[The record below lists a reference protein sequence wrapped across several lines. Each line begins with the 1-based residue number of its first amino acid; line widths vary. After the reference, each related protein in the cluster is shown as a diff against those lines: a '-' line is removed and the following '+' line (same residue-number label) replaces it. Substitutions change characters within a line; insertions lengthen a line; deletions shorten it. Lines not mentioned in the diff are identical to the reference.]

1 MNKLFLIAIL
11 TMIASTSCSQNFESI
26 KQELLVIHK
35 EDQDIRHEWIAA
47 LNHPTHSTKTIDSLG
62 KIMETKDSVNIIH
75 VSRILDDYG
84 WLGKDKIGPDANQ
97 TLFLV
102 VQHSDLEIQ
111 QKYLPMI
118 RKASL
123 VGDASKS
130 HLALLEDRVAL
141 REGKMQIYGS
151 QVGQFLGSKEY
162 YILPLK
168 DPETVDVRRAEVG
181 LQPLADYVKQ
191 WKIVWD
197 PQAYIKQLPKIKE
210 LNGFK

>member
-1 MNKLFLIAIL
+1 MNKLYLLGFMIV
-11 TMIASTSCSQNFESI
+11 IASTSCAQDYDSI

-35 EDQDIRHEWIAA
+35 EDQDIRHQWIAA
-47 LNHPTHSTKTIDSLG
+47 LNHPTPSPKIIDSLG
-62 KIMETKDSVNIIH
+62 KIVDTKDSVNIIH
-75 VSRILDDYG
+75 VSKILDSYG
-84 WLGKDKIGPDANQ
+84 WLGKDKIGADANT

-102 VQHSDLEIQ
+102 VQHSDLRIQ

-151 QVGQFLGSKEY
+151 QVGQLLDSKEY

-197 PQAYIKQLPKIKE
+197 PEAYIKQLPKIKE

>member
-1 MNKLFLIAIL
+1 MFLIAIL

-47 LNHPTHSTKTIDSLG
+47 LNHPTPSTKTIDSLG

-151 QVGQFLGSKEY
+151 QVGQFFGSKEY

>member
-1 MNKLFLIAIL
+1 MNKLCLIGL
-11 TMIASTSCSQNFESI
+11 LVVIAGTSCAQDYQSI
-26 KQELLVIHK
+26 KQELLAIHK
-35 EDQDIRHEWIAA
+35 EDQNIRHELIAA
-47 LNHPTHSTKTIDSLG
+47 RNHPTPSTKTIDSLG
-62 KIMETKDSVNIIH
+62 KIMETKDSVNIIQ
-75 VSRILDDYG
+75 VSKILDSYG
-84 WLGKDKIGPDANQ
+84 WIGKDKIGADANQ

-102 VQHSDLEIQ
+102 VQHSDLGIQ

-118 RKASL
+118 RKATL

-151 QVGQFLGSKEY
+151 QVAQFLGNNEY
-162 YILPLK
+162 YILPLR

-191 WKIVWD
+191 WKIEWD
-197 PQAYIKQLPKIKE
+197 PKAYIKQLPKIKA
-210 LNGFK
+210 LYGFK